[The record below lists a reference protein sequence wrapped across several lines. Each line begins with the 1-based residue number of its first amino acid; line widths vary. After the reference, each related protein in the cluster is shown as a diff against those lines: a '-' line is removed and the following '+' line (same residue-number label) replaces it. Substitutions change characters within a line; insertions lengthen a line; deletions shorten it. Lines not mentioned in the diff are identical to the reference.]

1 MWGLEGWSVGSVEI
15 ESTEIEK
22 VLRCFQKK

>member
-1 MWGLEGWSVGSVEI
+1 MWGLEGWSAGSVEI

-22 VLRCFQKK
+22 VLRHFQNK